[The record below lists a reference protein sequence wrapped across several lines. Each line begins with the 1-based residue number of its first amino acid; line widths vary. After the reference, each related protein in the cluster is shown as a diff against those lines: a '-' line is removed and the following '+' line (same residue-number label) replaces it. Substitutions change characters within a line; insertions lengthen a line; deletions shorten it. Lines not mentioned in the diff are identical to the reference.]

1 VIRKGEDWGVPSSM
15 PPDAVIEG
23 DDTALARWVGT
34 TPNGRARF
42 VPSTDSDLARVL
54 GMPVGARGTTDVGGA
69 VSREV
74 TLDALRFADGHT
86 GTAVNMVILG
96 PAPDRLRFG
105 ARPAR
110 LRVELD
116 GAPVFDGP
124 ATTLVVANGEFLRGL
139 DVVPRGHPGDGRV
152 EVQVYRLRRGE
163 RRPMRARLATG
174 THLPHPRIEQRTAR
188 FLTVSAADPLPLEV
202 DGRLLGMTREIAVE
216 IVPEAYRLLL

>member
-1 VIRKGEDWGVPSSM
+1 VIRKGEDWGVPSSA

-23 DDTALARWVGT
+23 DDNALARWVGT
-34 TPNGRARF
+34 SPGGRARF
-42 VPSTDSDLARVL
+42 VPSADSDLARVL
-54 GMPVGARGTTDVGGA
+54 GMPEGARGTAGA
-69 VSREV
+69 RDEVAREV

-105 ARPAR
+105 ARPTR
-110 LRVELD
+110 LRIVLD
-116 GAPVFDGP
+116 GTPMFEGP

-163 RRPMRARLATG
+163 RRPMRVRLATG

-188 FLTVSAADPLPLEV
+188 SLTVAAADPLPLEV
-202 DGRLLGMTREIAVE
+202 DGRLLGMTVEVAVE
-216 IVPEAYRLLL
+216 VVPDAYRLLL